1 MIFNACLIALVF
13 ITLLRIN
20 KEHTVKLNQEKI
32 KLVQDLK
39 NKHMIPRDEVAT
51 AYFDDKEVLWILVKD
66 KDGKEIAKRDDGNSP
81 DIEDDYEYQYIRD
94 NTQYPI

>member
-1 MIFNACLIALVF
+1 MVFNACLVALVLF
-13 ITLLRIN
+13 AILKIN
-20 KEHTVKLNQEKI
+20 KEHSLKLNEQKV

-39 NKHMIPRDEVAT
+39 NKHMIPREEVAI
-51 AYFDDKEVLWILVKD
+51 AYFDNKEVLWILVKD
-66 KDGKEIAKRDDGNSP
+66 KDGKEIAKRADGSSP